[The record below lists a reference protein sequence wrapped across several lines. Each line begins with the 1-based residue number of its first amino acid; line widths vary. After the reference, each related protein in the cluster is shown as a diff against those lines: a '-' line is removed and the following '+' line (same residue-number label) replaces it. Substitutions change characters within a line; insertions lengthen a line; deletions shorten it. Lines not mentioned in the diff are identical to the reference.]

1 MPLSNLVQAHQE
13 AIKKII
19 ASHKGRNPLDLG
31 NYTGGR
37 DARNTVNLF
46 VEPLPAAGWKD
57 LVAMETELS
66 HLLDAKV
73 VIYANAEAV
82 PATVMAAASPI

>member
-1 MPLSNLVQAHQE
+1 MPLSNLVQVHQE

-66 HLLDAKV
+66 HLLDAR
-73 VIYANAEAV
+73 VIIFASSEAV
-82 PATVMAAASPI
+82 PEAVMSNACPI